1 MNDRVSASVR
11 VAITVADDQHA
22 QRIAAVLEALGYE
35 VVREFDGEEKSA
47 ARRRHAAERLVK
59 SCRLTERESQVL
71 HAILL
76 GKSNEEIGRSLDI
89 NRETV
94 KWHMHNVFAKTSTR
108 NRVDL
113 LRLVHDP
120 ETRT

>member
-1 MNDRVSASVR
+1 MTTSVR
-11 VAITVADDQHA
+11 VAIAVADDQHA

-59 SCRLTERESQVL
+59 RHNLTERESQVL

-76 GKSNEEIGRSLDI
+76 GRTREQIAVELDVSSATI
-89 NRETV
+89 
-94 KWHMHNVFAKTSTR
+94 KWHTHNMFAKIKTR
-108 NRVDL
+108 NRADL

>member
-1 MNDRVSASVR
+1 VTTSVR
-11 VAITVADDQHA
+11 VAIAVADDQHA

-59 SCRLTERESQVL
+59 RHNLTERESQVL

-76 GKSNEEIGRSLDI
+76 GRTRGQIAAELDVSAATI
-89 NRETV
+89 
-94 KWHMHNVFAKTSTR
+94 KWHTHNLFAKIKTR
-108 NRVDL
+108 NRADL